1 MVTSNNQESLTSR
14 AIVTNADSNYTSHD
28 EISLLE
34 LWDGLV
40 KQWSMIAVFTLFG
53 IIVTISGV
61 LVYNYNRVPVFS
73 LTQFVVPPNEQAIAP
88 LHLAT
93 IVTAR
98 PTATTPWTPRAPTIP
113 AINSVYVFESFKRNL
128 VSDALQNKFYQ
139 ENNVPVVF
147 NIGLDNDNLYVNTEW
162 SNPGEAKQWI
172 ADYIEFISRYTVIEI
187 ESMLRS
193 AIDTRIKVIQHSLS
207 FLRAMTA
214 KQTERK
220 ITKFN
225 NAIAIAEKLNIVERI
240 IQTPLSSNSVPLYYL
255 GSKALRVER
264 DIYLKNSKKLLQNSD
279 EFRLTKQLQH
289 LQTIPI
295 NHDQIHSVE
304 ISSQAT
310 EDQIPIRPSATTI
323 LVAGS
328 LISIFGGLFLAFFRY
343 FIQRQRGITKYSP
356 TT

>member
-14 AIVTNADSNYTSHD
+14 SIVTNADSNYTSHD
-28 EISLLE
+28 EISILE

-40 KQWSMIAVFTLFG
+40 KQWRMIAVCTLFG

-61 LVYNYNRVPVFS
+61 LVYNHNRVPVFS
-73 LTQFVVPPNEQAIAP
+73 LTQFVVPPNEQAIAA

-93 IVTAR
+93 IVTDR
-98 PTATTPWTPRAPTIP
+98 PTQTTPWTPKAPTIP
-113 AINSVYVFESFKRNL
+113 AINPAYVFESFKRNL
-128 VSDALQNKFYQ
+128 ASNALQNKFYQ
-139 ENNVPVVF
+139 ENNIPVVF
-147 NIGLDNDNLYVNTEW
+147 NIGLDNENLYVNTEW
-162 SNPGEAKQWI
+162 SNPSEAKQWI
-172 ADYIEFISRYTVIEI
+172 AGYIEFISRHTAVEI
-187 ESMLRS
+187 EAILRY

-207 FLRAMTA
+207 FLRAITA

-220 ITKFN
+220 IAKFN

-255 GSKALRVER
+255 GSNALRAEL
-264 DIYLKNSKKLLQNSD
+264 DIYLKNSKKLSQNSD

-295 NHDQIHSVE
+295 NYDEIHIVG
-304 ISSQAT
+304 ITSQAT
-310 EDQIPIRPSATTI
+310 VDQKPMRPSATTI

-328 LISIFGGLFLAFFRY
+328 LISILGGLFLAFVRY
-343 FIQRQRGITKYSP
+343 LIQRQRDITKYSL